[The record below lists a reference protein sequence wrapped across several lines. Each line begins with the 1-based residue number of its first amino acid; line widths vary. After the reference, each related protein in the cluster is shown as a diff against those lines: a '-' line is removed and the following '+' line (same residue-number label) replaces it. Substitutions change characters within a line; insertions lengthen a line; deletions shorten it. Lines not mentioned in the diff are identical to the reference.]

1 MRRALQLARLGS
13 GHVAPNP
20 MVGAVIVHDGKI
32 IGEGYHR
39 RYGGPHAEVNAIA
52 LVRLED
58 VPLLGDSTMY
68 VTLEPCSHF
77 GKTPPCADLILST
90 GIPRVVVGCLDPF
103 EQVSGRG
110 VERLRAAGVEVE
122 VGVESKACEKLN
134 EAFMTAH
141 RLRRPFI
148 TLKWAQ
154 TADGYLAAKS
164 DNGPVPLEI
173 STPVSI
179 AAVHALRSRRQ
190 AILVGSGTVLA
201 DKPNLGTKGFSGNDP
216 VKVIVDRRGRCS
228 CGDFCNMTGRI
239 ILFTSRDS
247 CEAVAGKVEGIHCD
261 AGISIEAVM
270 KELYSKGIT
279 SVLVEGGAEI
289 LRSCIGS
296 GLWDEARVEISPRT
310 AGAAG
315 AVAVSLPEQAPE
327 TREVIDGNRI
337 FYYRNRH

>member
-122 VGVESKACEKLN
+122 VGVES
-134 EAFMTAH
+134 
-141 RLRRPFI
+141 RR
-148 TLKWAQ
+148 
-154 TADGYLAAKS
+154 
-164 DNGPVPLEI
+164 V
-173 STPVSI
+173 
-179 AAVHALRSRRQ
+179 
-190 AILVGSGTVLA
+190 
-201 DKPNLGTKGFSGNDP
+201 
-216 VKVIVDRRGRCS
+216 
-228 CGDFCNMTGRI
+228 
-239 ILFTSRDS
+239 
-247 CEAVAGKVEGIHCD
+247 
-261 AGISIEAVM
+261 
-270 KELYSKGIT
+270 
-279 SVLVEGGAEI
+279 
-289 LRSCIGS
+289 
-296 GLWDEARVEISPRT
+296 
-310 AGAAG
+310 
-315 AVAVSLPEQAPE
+315 
-327 TREVIDGNRI
+327 
-337 FYYRNRH
+337 RN